1 MGDSSL
7 TSPFNANG
15 HSLSTNVLSHIIVSD
30 INQVSGDVQPDASE
44 SPHCF
49 LVGSTLASTGKDVL
63 PQDHLSA
70 FDANAHSLSSS
81 MPSHTVECDN
91 HHVLDVVH
99 PAVAVSSSVLSRIVD
114 CDAHTARAQV
124 KSCASCLLSPAKQ
137 DLVHVPRGL

>member
-1 MGDSSL
+1 MG
-7 TSPFNANG
+7 
-15 HSLSTNVLSHIIVSD
+15 SHIVVSD
-30 INQVSGDVQPDASE
+30 INQVSGGVQPATSE

-49 LVGSTLASTGKDVL
+49 LVGSTLASTSKDVL

-81 MPSHTVECDN
+81 MPSHIVECDN

-124 KSCASCLLSPAKQ
+124 RSCVSCLPSPAKQ